1 MALFVDATSESGLC
15 KVEIVL
21 EELPLACQKTHIRLR
36 LEDWTDAEI
45 AADTGV
51 SRSMVEKRR
60 RARPSPCPQAQDRGP
75 GTILSFSG

>member
-45 AADTGV
+45 AADMGV

-60 RARPSPCPQAQDRGP
+60 RARPSPCLPAQDRGSR
-75 GTILSFSG
+75 TILSFSA